1 MAEERLKAVS
11 MNNYLKEFHCVEKER
26 NEMVAGGGIELRR
39 GSVCVSLNV
48 CDGTDAA
55 GRKQT
60 IQERGQNSCD
70 NV

>member
-11 MNNYLKEFHCVEKER
+11 INNYLKGFCYVEKER
-26 NEMVAGGGIELRR
+26 NEMVAGGGIEVRR
-39 GSVCVSLNV
+39 GSGCLCV

-55 GRKQT
+55 GRKQM